1 MNKAKSVIA
10 VGATLLGCVTF
21 GGVAGA
27 APNPSSDRQAPL
39 PAATCSGYGSVIVT
53 ADKLRIRSGKGTNYS
68 TLKTVS
74 KNDKLSCY
82 PVESGGKYT
91 ACGATNATGWIPV
104 DFRDDISWDGY
115 VASACVKDA

>member
-1 MNKAKSVIA
+1 MMNKAKSVIA
-10 VGATLLGCVTF
+10 VGATLLGFVTS

-27 APNPSSDRQAPL
+27 APVTDRQAPL
-39 PAATCSGYGSVIVT
+39 PAATCSGYGSVVVT
-53 ADKLRIRSGKGTNYS
+53 ADRLKIRAGKGTNFD

-91 ACGATNATGWIPV
+91 ACGATNGTGWIPV
-104 DFRDDISWDGY
+104 DFKDDISIDGY
-115 VASACVKDA
+115 VAAACVKDV

>member
-1 MNKAKSVIA
+1 MNKAMSVIA
-10 VGATLLGCVTF
+10 VGATLLGLVTS

-27 APNPSSDRQAPL
+27 APVPDRQAPL
-39 PAATCSGYGSVIVT
+39 PAATCSGYGSVVVT

-104 DFRDDISWDGY
+104 DFRDDISIDGY
-115 VASACVKDA
+115 VAAACVKDV